1 MNLENI
7 GIQKIDFKEGS
18 IMFDLFDKGRGQ
30 MNFYIQYKPNFTES
44 PFMSIWLNSKKQK
57 EFENKK
63 VDHQYLDFSFLEG
76 YLQKQ
81 EDEELFTKDVFID
94 FMKNGNIDGH
104 VELIS
109 NKIEFYLKEKKVY
122 IDILRKSIT

>member
-1 MNLENI
+1 
-7 GIQKIDFKEGS
+7 
-18 IMFDLFDKGRGQ
+18 

-63 VDHQYLDFSFLEG
+63 VDHQDLDFSFLEG

-81 EDEELFTKDVFID
+81 EDKELFTKDVFID
-94 FMKNGNIDGH
+94 FIKNGNVKEH
-104 VELIS
+104 TELIS
-109 NKIEFYLKEKKVY
+109 NKVKKYLEEKEIYIEF
-122 IDILRKSIT
+122 LRKTIIQ